1 MNEFDTLRRLRELN
15 TPRAPQTDLW
25 PAIADRITATAPP
38 RRAMWLPVAAA
49 AAVVLAVA
57 GSLYVGLQPQL
68 APERSGGDFA
78 ALPHVSPSAALAAAP
93 ASDPRLAGAGVVL
106 EAAQAELEQ
115 ALEQRPD
122 AAFLVGLLSRT
133 NAQRVKLEHYGAS
146 AG

>member
-15 TPRAPQTDLW
+15 APRTPQTDLW
-25 PAIADRITATAPP
+25 PAIAERIATAPP
-38 RRAMWLPVAAA
+38 RRAAWLPVAAA

-68 APERSGGDFA
+68 TVERTGSDLA
-78 ALPHVSPSAALAAAP
+78 TLPRVSPSAAIAAAS

-106 EAAQAELEQ
+106 DAAQAELEQ